1 MLQKR
6 SRPNTKPN
14 SWVAGYIVRVML
26 KLRHDCNVGER
37 SESGWFASQFR
48 FALNKPQ
55 DTGFR
60 KVAPHCGYPE
70 KRFFVHVTADP
81 D

>member
-1 MLQKR
+1 
-6 SRPNTKPN
+6 
-14 SWVAGYIVRVML
+14 ML

-48 FALNKPQ
+48 FAYESTPQ
-55 DTGFR
+55 DAGFR